1 MAIPTGIRTNSKVTR
16 AILILI
22 AYSSL
27 VFNFVPVKRYLF
39 SENASMFPQ
48 KTAIKLI
55 LASHLHLWPVH
66 LLFDSSSI
74 LKTPKQEQ
82 DENHYQDRSQN
93 TTRGIAPTLAMRPG
107 REGPH
112 EQDNDNNDQYPSH
125 FRLLLV
131 KFMLVLAFHPVER
144 YLVSENASLFPQ
156 KTAIKLI
163 LASHLMAV
171 APSPFIIVWVRK
183 TRMPPTP

>member
-27 VFNFVPVKRYLF
+27 VFNFVPVK
-39 SENASMFPQ
+39 
-48 KTAIKLI
+48 
-55 LASHLHLWPVH
+55 
-66 LLFDSSSI
+66 
-74 LKTPKQEQ
+74 
-82 DENHYQDRSQN
+82 
-93 TTRGIAPTLAMRPG
+93 
-107 REGPH
+107 
-112 EQDNDNNDQYPSH
+112 
-125 FRLLLV
+125 
-131 KFMLVLAFHPVER
+131 R